1 MFSVYGIII
10 QIKKKLKEREMRR
23 KILVM
28 LVVLLSF
35 AGFSCQPKK
44 MEQVI
49 IYNDGAEPETI
60 DPHRSTGIPE
70 ANIELQVFEGLTRL
84 NEHTKP
90 VPGIAEKWEVSAD
103 GLHYTFHLRD
113 AKWSNGDMVTA
124 QDFEF
129 AWRRALSPKLASE
142 YAYQLY
148 YIKNGRA
155 YNEGKITDPS
165 QLGVKAK
172 DAKTLEVTLEA
183 PTPYFL
189 SLCGF
194 PTLMPV
200 DKKVVEKNPDWAT
213 KSDTYVGN
221 GAFILKEWSH
231 KEKMVFVKNPLYWDA
246 KNVKLQ
252 RLEYTL
258 IEEPA
263 TSLAMYET
271 GKLDYSD
278 GVPLPEIDRL
288 KAETGDK
295 KLKVGGTLT
304 TGYYLFNVHRKPFT
318 DKRVRRALAM
328 ALNRQI
334 IIDKI
339 LKLGQK
345 PAFAFVPYGI
355 PDVEE
360 GSDFRKAGGDYFKED
375 VAEAKKLL
383 AEAGYPDGK
392 NFPEVSLLY
401 NTSESHKQLAEVVQ
415 QMFKKNLGVQI
426 QLVNQ
431 EWKVYLQSTQ
441 QMNYDMARAGW
452 VGDYIDPM
460 TFLDM
465 WVTGGGNNRCGFS
478 DKRYDGLISA
488 AKHEVDQ
495 KKRLQMLH
503 DAEKL
508 LMEEMPIMPTTFGV
522 DAYLM
527 RDYVHDIVRAPL
539 GFVDFK
545 KAWVSAH

>member
-1 MFSVYGIII
+1 MH
-10 QIKKKLKEREMRR
+10 R

-44 MEQVI
+44 SEQVI

-90 VPGIAEKWEVSAD
+90 VPGIAEKWDVSAD

-113 AKWSNGDMVTA
+113 AKWSNGDTVTA
-124 QDFEF
+124 DDFVY

-155 YNEGKITDPS
+155 YNEGKITDPL

-200 DKKVVEKNPDWAT
+200 DKKIVEKNPDWAA
-213 KSDTYVGN
+213 KPETYVGN

-246 KNVKLQ
+246 ENVKLA

-263 TSLAMYET
+263 TALAMYET
-271 GKLDYSD
+271 GKLDYDD
-278 GVPLPEIDRL
+278 GVPLPEIPRL
-288 KAETGDK
+288 KNETGDK
-295 KLKVGGTLT
+295 KLKIGNILV
-304 TGYYLFNVHRKPFT
+304 TGFYRFNVNRKPFT

-328 ALNRQI
+328 SIDRQL
-334 IIDKI
+334 IIDKV
-339 LKLGQK
+339 LRAGQK
-345 PAFAFVPYGI
+345 AAFAFVPFGI
-355 PDVEE
+355 PDVDD
-360 GSDFRKAGGDYFKED
+360 GSDFRDAGGEYFKED
-375 VAEAKKLL
+375 VKDAQKLL

-415 QMFKKNLGVQI
+415 QMFKKNLGIQI
-426 QLVNQ
+426 RLVNQ
-431 EWKVYLQSTQ
+431 EWKVYLQTVQ
-441 QMNYDMARAGW
+441 QVNYDMARSGW

-465 WVTGGGNNRCGFS
+465 FVTDGGNNRTGWS
-478 DKRYDGLISA
+478 HKGYDALIYK
-488 AKHEVDQ
+488 AKHTVDV
-495 KKRLQMLH
+495 KERMKLLH
-503 DAEKL
+503 DAEKI
-508 LMEEMPIMPTTFGV
+508 LMDEMPVMPTTFGT
-522 DAYLM
+522 DPHLA
-527 RDYVHDIVRAPL
+527 RDYVHDIYRSPL
-539 GFVDFK
+539 GFMDFK
-545 KAWVSAH
+545 KAWVSEH